1 MLKKILILALLFVP
15 LLSSAQS
22 KSNFNIIINVNQ
34 EIAINENLEFS
45 YSIKSNTN
53 QDIQYI
59 PKIECPNAPQAMLG
73 VIDLSLKADEE
84 HKDDYFSMKVFKFIE
99 PQECIAIINIIKP
112 FKQTEEKKFKIIT
125 NSSLDIGILLCKDKE
140 CIKKSRVYK
149 TGEILFLD
157 YKTKVADIKS
167 KANITMPDNSIQ
179 QIDLPNNIV
188 LDQVGIYK
196 IIVNSKANNYKDNM
210 QSFEVTVLEGEIKVN
225 NKRIC
230 NADGICSNQETA
242 QNCPQDCVKAQQTIN
257 KINLKIIISIIVIAV
272 VMGIM
277 ILAYLFLIKPRN
289 VKGDKKDDVKKLD

>member
-99 PQECIAIINIIKP
+99 PQECIAIINIIC
-112 FKQTEEKKFKIIT
+112 FFIL
-125 NSSLDIGILLCKDKE
+125 SSGQMK
-140 CIKKSRVYK
+140 
-149 TGEILFLD
+149 
-157 YKTKVADIKS
+157 
-167 KANITMPDNSIQ
+167 
-179 QIDLPNNIV
+179 
-188 LDQVGIYK
+188 
-196 IIVNSKANNYKDNM
+196 
-210 QSFEVTVLEGEIKVN
+210 
-225 NKRIC
+225 
-230 NADGICSNQETA
+230 A
-242 QNCPQDCVKAQQTIN
+242 QNC
-257 KINLKIIISIIVIAV
+257 LVIF
-272 VMGIM
+272 
-277 ILAYLFLIKPRN
+277 LFSFYLVLYN
-289 VKGDKKDDVKKLD
+289 